1 MQKKIDWDAQIGRRL
16 QLRQL
21 HVFLVVVQ
29 HRSLAM
35 AARALG
41 VATPTVSEIIADLEH
56 VLGVRLFERNSK
68 GVEPT
73 RYGQALRRRTLIVF
87 DELRQSVE
95 DIKLLADPTVGEVRI
110 ACPLG
115 IAYSIVPPIF
125 ERFVSE
131 NPNVVVHFDE
141 VIASSTTRDLQALRD
156 RRYDLIMARGGDSVD
171 GTSTDDLDIQSL
183 LNDRLVV
190 VAGPESKWARRRKI
204 DLAELAG
211 EAWIM
216 QSAETG
222 NYRIL
227 ARAFE
232 TRGLPIPKA
241 NLVTVSISVIAY
253 FLERGAFL
261 TAIPRSVAHFTSLKV
276 LPVDLSSPPWPI
288 NVVTIKRRILSP
300 VAARFIACA
309 REVTRPL
316 RERPDRA
323 FDDPSADPAM
333 SIKGAGM
340 TASS

>member
-1 MQKKIDWDAQIGRRL
+1 MRKKIDWDAQIGRRL

-21 HVFLVVVQ
+21 HVFLAVVQ
-29 HRSLAM
+29 HRSLSK
-35 AARALG
+35 AANTLG
-41 VATPTVSEIIADLEH
+41 VATPTVSEIVADLESTF
-56 VLGVRLFERNSK
+56 GVRLFERSSK

-73 RYGQALRRRTLIVF
+73 RYGEALRRRALIVF
-87 DELRQSVE
+87 DELKQSVDE
-95 DIKLLADPTVGEVRI
+95 IKLLADPTVGEVRI

-141 VIASSTTRDLQALRD
+141 MITGASTRDLPALQD
-156 RRYDLIMARGGDSVD
+156 RRYDLILARGGDSAQ
-171 GTSTDDLDIQSL
+171 GTAAEDLNIEPL

-190 VAGPESKWARRRKI
+190 VAGPQSKWAHRRKI

-211 EAWIM
+211 ETWIM

-222 NYRIL
+222 NYRVL

-232 TRGLPIPKA
+232 KRGLSIPKA
-241 NLVTVSISVIAY
+241 NLVTVSMSVIRY
-253 FLERGAFL
+253 FLERGGFL

-288 NVVTIKRRILSP
+288 NIVTIRNRILSP

-309 REVTRPL
+309 RDVTRPM
-316 RERPDRA
+316 REQPDKSLPLSLA
-323 FDDPSADPAM
+323 HS
-333 SIKGAGM
+333 KG
-340 TASS
+340 

>member
-1 MQKKIDWDAQIGRRL
+1 MQKIDWDAQIGRRL

-21 HVFLVVVQ
+21 HVFLAVVQ

-68 GVEPT
+68 GMEPT

-87 DELRQSVE
+87 DELKQSVE
-95 DIKLLADPTVGEVRI
+95 DIKQLADPTVGEVRI

-125 ERFVSE
+125 ERFVAE

-141 VIASSTTRDLQALRD
+141 VITSSTTRDLQALRD
-156 RRYDLIMARGGDSVD
+156 RRYDLIMARGGDSME
-171 GTSTDDLDIQSL
+171 GASTDDLEIEPL

-190 VAGPESKWARRRKI
+190 VAGPRSKWARRRKI
-204 DLAELAG
+204 DLAELTG
-211 EAWIM
+211 ETWIM
-216 QSAETG
+216 QSADTG

-232 TRGLPIPKA
+232 AHGLPIPKA
-241 NLVTVSISVIAY
+241 NLVTVSISVITY
-253 FLERGAFL
+253 FLEHGAFL

-288 NVVTIKRRILSP
+288 NVVTIKHRIHSP
-300 VAARFIACA
+300 VVARFIACA
-309 REVTRPL
+309 RDVTRPM
-316 RERPDRA
+316 RERADRS
-323 FDDPSADPAM
+323 FNDPPAGPAVP
-333 SIKGAGM
+333 SIRAAM

>member
-21 HVFLVVVQ
+21 HVFLAVVQ

-35 AARALG
+35 AARVLG
-41 VATPTVSEIIADLEH
+41 VATPTVSEIIGDLEH
-56 VLGVRLFERNSK
+56 VLGVRLFERTPK
-68 GVEPT
+68 GMEPT

-87 DELRQSVE
+87 DELKQSVE

-131 NPNVVVHFDE
+131 NPNVVLHFDE
-141 VIASSTTRDLQALRD
+141 VLTSATTRDLQALRD
-156 RRYDLIMARGGDSVD
+156 RRYDLIIARGGDSVD
-171 GTSTDDLDIQSL
+171 GMAEDLDIEAL

-190 VAGPESKWARRRKI
+190 VAGPQSKWARRRKI
-204 DLAELAG
+204 DLVELSG

-232 TRGLPIPKA
+232 TRGLPLPRA
-241 NLVTVSISVIAY
+241 NLVTVSISVIKH
-253 FLERGAFL
+253 FLERGAL
-261 TAIPRSVAHFTSLKV
+261 LSAIPRSVAHFASLKV

-288 NVVTIKRRILSP
+288 NVVTIKHRILSP
-300 VAARFIACA
+300 VVARFIACA
-309 REVTRPL
+309 RDVTCPM
-316 RERPDRA
+316 RERPDKS
-323 FDDPSADPAM
+323 FSGPSAGSVTSDLAPSRA
-333 SIKGAGM
+333 
-340 TASS
+340 

>member
-1 MQKKIDWDAQIGRRL
+1 MRKKIDWDAQIGRRL

-41 VATPTVSEIIADLEH
+41 VATPTVSEIIGDLEH
-56 VLGVRLFERNSK
+56 VLAVRLFERTPK

-87 DELRQSVE
+87 DELKQSVE
-95 DIKLLADPTVGEVRI
+95 DLKLLADPTVGEIRI

-141 VIASSTTRDLQALRD
+141 VLTSSTTRDLQALRD

-171 GTSTDDLDIQSL
+171 GTAADDLAIEPL

-190 VAGPESKWARRRKI
+190 VAGPQSNWTRRRKI
-204 DLAELAG
+204 DLAELTG
-211 EAWIM
+211 ETWIM
-216 QSAETG
+216 QNAETG

-232 TRGLPIPKA
+232 TRGLPIPKT
-241 NLVTVSISVIAY
+241 NLVTVSISVIKH
-253 FLERGAFL
+253 FLERGRFL
-261 TAIPRSVAHFTSLKV
+261 TAIPRSVAYFTSLKV
-276 LPVDLSSPPWPI
+276 LPVDLASPPWPI
-288 NVVTIKRRILSP
+288 NVVTIKRRIISP
-300 VAARFIACA
+300 VAERFIACA
-309 REVTRPL
+309 RDVTRSM
-316 RERPDRA
+316 RERPDKD
-323 FDDPSADPAM
+323 FNGPYSGPAM
-333 SIKGAGM
+333 SGLAHSKG
-340 TASS
+340 

>member
-21 HVFLVVVQ
+21 HVFLAVVQ

-41 VATPTVSEIIADLEH
+41 VATPTVSEIIGDLEH
-56 VLGVRLFERNSK
+56 VLGVRLFERTPK
-68 GVEPT
+68 GMEPT

-87 DELRQSVE
+87 DELKQSVE
-95 DIKLLADPTVGEVRI
+95 ELKLLADPTVGEVRI

-115 IAYSIVPPIF
+115 IAYSIVPSIF

-141 VIASSTTRDLQALRD
+141 VVTSSTTRDLQALRD

-171 GTSTDDLDIQSL
+171 GASADDLAIEPL
-183 LNDRLVV
+183 LNDLLVV
-190 VAGPESKWARRRKI
+190 VAGPQSKWARRRKI
-204 DLAELAG
+204 DLAELSG
-211 EAWIM
+211 ETWIM

-232 TRGLPIPKA
+232 SRGLPVPKA
-241 NLVTVSISVIAY
+241 NLVTVSISVIKH

-261 TAIPRSVAHFTSLKV
+261 TAIPRSVAYFASLKV

-288 NVVTIKRRILSP
+288 NIVTIKHRILSP
-300 VAARFIACA
+300 VAERFVACA
-309 REVTRPL
+309 RGVTRSM
-316 RERPDRA
+316 RERPDKGLNDHSGR
-323 FDDPSADPAM
+323 PAM
-333 SIKGAGM
+333 SGLARSKG
-340 TASS
+340 